1 MTELVTSTDNKKQNV
16 VVICPGRGTYN
27 KDELGYLT
35 RYHSDKTEIIRV
47 IDEHRAAKG
56 QPSIAELDA
65 MEEYNLKMHTSGDN
79 ASALIY
85 GCAIA
90 DFAAINR
97 DKYNIVAVTG
107 NSMGWYITLAAAG
120 ALSPK
125 NAIEVINSMGTL
137 VSGPGGATA
146 KSGQVIYPV
155 MDENWHLDKSKETL
169 LIDVMED
176 INKLDNCEI
185 HLSIKLGGYWVLGG
199 NKPAIKELEQR
210 VPNIDE
216 RYPMKLY
223 NHAAFHT
230 PLLKEVSATAQ
241 QMMKAEL
248 FQAPSLPMI
257 DGQGHIWQPYSA
269 DAYAMHHYTLA
280 TQVYDYYDFSKSIE
294 VAIKEYAPDKL
305 IILGPGNTL
314 GGSVAQTLI
323 NHKWHG
329 MTCKDDF
336 IATQKSDP
344 FILAMGHEEQRKL
357 VV

>member
-1 MTELVTSTDNKKQNV
+1 MTELVTSNKKQNV

-27 KDELGYLT
+27 KEELGYLT
-35 RYHSDKTEIIRV
+35 RYHQDKTEIINV
-47 IDEHRAAKG
+47 IDQHRAQAG
-56 QPSIAELDA
+56 QPSIKELDA
-65 MEEYNLKMHTSGDN
+65 MEEYNLKTHTSGDN

-120 ALSPK
+120 ALKPEQ
-125 NAIEVINSMGTL
+125 AINVINTMGTL

-155 MDENWHLDKSKETL
+155 MDENWINDPSKEQL
-169 LIDVMED
+169 LIDTMAD
-176 INKLDNCEI
+176 INEIDNCEI
-185 HLSIKLGGYWVLGG
+185 YLSIKLGGYWVLGG
-199 NKPAIKELEQR
+199 NNPAIKELDKR
-210 VPNIDE
+210 LPNIDN

-223 NHAAFHT
+223 NHASFHT
-230 PLLKEVSATAQ
+230 PLLKEVSKTAQ
-241 QMMKAEL
+241 GMLKADL
-248 FQAPSLPMI
+248 FNAPSIPMI

-314 GGSVAQTLI
+314 GGAVGQTLI

-329 MTCKDDF
+329 MNNKEDF
-336 IATQKSDP
+336 VRTQKEDP

-357 VV
+357 VVE